1 MTTQNE
7 HKYVIGIK
15 SKDLNFKSLANLAI
29 LMDKMDLNTKP
40 VALDLKEVESVTEDF
55 FTFIKNFSETT
66 KLTLLNIPSEL
77 FALLNLKRYDKNVRM
92 FNNNLDFIE
101 DKHELV
107 NRRFHIV
114 K

>member
-7 HKYVIGIK
+7 NKYVIGIK

-29 LMDKMDLNTKP
+29 LMNKMDLDTKP
-40 VALDLKEVESVTEDF
+40 IALDLKEVESVTEDF

-107 NRRFHIV
+107 NRKFHII

>member
-7 HKYVIGIK
+7 NKYVIGIK

-29 LMDKMDLNTKP
+29 LMNKMDLDTKP
-40 VALDLKEVESVTEDF
+40 IALDLKEVESVTEDF

-107 NRRFHIV
+107 NRKFHIV

>member
-7 HKYVIGIK
+7 NKYVIGIK
-15 SKDLNFKSLANLAI
+15 SKELNFKSLANLAI
-29 LMDKMDLNTKP
+29 LMDKMDLNTRP

>member
-7 HKYVIGIK
+7 NKYVIGIK

-29 LMDKMDLNTKP
+29 LMDKMDLDTKP

-107 NRRFHIV
+107 NRKFHIV

>member
-7 HKYVIGIK
+7 NKYVIGIK

-29 LMDKMDLNTKP
+29 LMNKMDLDTKP

-107 NRRFHIV
+107 NRKFHIV